1 MSRIGKQLIKLPD
14 GVSLTSLPNDI
25 VQVQGPKGSLT
36 QYINPVISLSIDN
49 GYVSLSRS
57 TNQKDHKALHGLYKA
72 LLQNMVIGVTQGFRK
87 TLELVGVGY
96 KASVQS
102 NILELNLGYSHAI
115 YFAVP
120 AEIQVE
126 AETNKGKNPL
136 IHLVG
141 IEKQL
146 LGQVAAKI
154 KSLRKVEP
162 YKGKGIR
169 FLGEIIRRKAGK
181 TASK

>member
-1 MSRIGKQLIKLPD
+1 MSRIGTQLIKLPA
-14 GVSLTSLPNDI
+14 GVTLKGPEEDI
-25 VQVQGPKGSLT
+25 IQVQGPKGTLT
-36 QYINPVISLSIDN
+36 QYIHPTITITVNDGL
-49 GYVSLSRS
+49 VSLQRRN
-57 TNQKDHKALHGLYKA
+57 NQKTNKSLHGLYKA
-72 LLQNMVIGVTQGFRK
+72 LLNNMVIGVSEGFKK

-96 KASVQS
+96 KASVQ
-102 NILELNLGYSHAI
+102 NNVLELNLGYSHII

-120 AEIQVE
+120 PEIKVE
-126 AETNKGKNPL
+126 AETPKGKNPL
-136 IHLVG
+136 IHLEG

-154 KSLRKVEP
+154 RSFRKVEP

-169 FLGEIIRRKAGK
+169 FLGEEIRRKAGK